1 MEICIE
7 NHGLLRSLCE
17 KCVDVRG
24 PLRDMKYGRDK
35 LPADAGS
42 TIVFSL
48 NNDMVPQGKSRF
60 QKETT

>member
-1 MEICIE
+1 M
-7 NHGLLRSLCE
+7 
-17 KCVDVRG
+17 DVRG

-48 NNDMVPQGKSRF
+48 NNDMVPQGKSKF
-60 QKETT
+60 QKETI